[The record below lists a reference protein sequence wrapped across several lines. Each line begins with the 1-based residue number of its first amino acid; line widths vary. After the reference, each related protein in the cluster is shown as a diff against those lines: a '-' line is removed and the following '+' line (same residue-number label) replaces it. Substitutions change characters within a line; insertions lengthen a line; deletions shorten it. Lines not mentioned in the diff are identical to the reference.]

1 MLWLL
6 QLVLGNETS
15 VVAVVSLMH
24 MILII
29 VTLIIVYGVIVVII
43 AVITIPLPFDV
54 ITIPLPFGCFV
65 GAGNSGHG
73 FSFLSKNEALLSR
86 GRRFQPVIGAN
97 GAPPNT
103 IKRQARKS
111 RR

>member
-1 MLWLL
+1 MSWLL
-6 QLVLGNETS
+6 QLGLGNETS
-15 VVAVVSLMH
+15 VVAIVSLMH

-29 VTLIIVYGVIVVII
+29 VTLIFVYGVIVVII
-43 AVITIPLPFDV
+43 AVITIPLAFDV

-73 FSFLSKNEALLSR
+73 FSLLFKNEALLSR
-86 GRRFQPVIGAN
+86 GRRSHPAIGAN

-103 IKRQARKS
+103 IKDKCLQNGR
-111 RR
+111 

>member
-1 MLWLL
+1 MRWLL

-15 VVAVVSLMH
+15 VVAIVSLMH

-29 VTLIIVYGVIVVII
+29 VTLIIVYGIIVVII
-43 AVITIPLPFDV
+43 DVITIPLPFDV

-73 FSFLSKNEALLSR
+73 FSFLSNS
-86 GRRFQPVIGAN
+86 GRIAFSWVTVSTAN
-97 GAPPNT
+97 PSLNYHP
-103 IKRQARKS
+103 
-111 RR
+111 